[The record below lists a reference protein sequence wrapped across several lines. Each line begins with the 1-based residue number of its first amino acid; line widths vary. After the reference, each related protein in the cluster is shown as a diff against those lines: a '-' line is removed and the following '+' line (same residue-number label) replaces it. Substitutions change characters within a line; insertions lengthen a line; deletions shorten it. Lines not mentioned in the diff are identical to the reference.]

1 MTTRQTGKGVEVT
14 KHQFLMLLVLPV
26 VGWTIAAC
34 AVNTIPVTFQGQ
46 NVEDTS
52 IQQGRV
58 VYLQFC
64 AACHGAEGQGQFP
77 EAPLIPD
84 VTGRYGAPPHNE
96 AGHTWHHDDAL
107 LFRYVQEGGMGDPN
121 SFYPMPAF
129 GSQLSDS
136 EIIAVIAYMKTM
148 WTDDQ
153 RLYQQERTAN
163 ANSS

>member
-1 MTTRQTGKGVEVT
+1 
-14 KHQFLMLLVLPV
+14 
-26 VGWTIAAC
+26 
-34 AVNTIPVTFQGQ
+34 
-46 NVEDTS
+46 
-52 IQQGRV
+52 
-58 VYLQFC
+58 
-64 AACHGAEGQGQFP
+64 
-77 EAPLIPD
+77 
-84 VTGRYGAPPHNE
+84 
-96 AGHTWHHDDAL
+96 
-107 LFRYVQEGGMGDPN
+107 MGDPN